1 MQLDKLTQ
9 KSQEVLKDAQR
20 IAREHSHQEM
30 DGEHLLLALL
40 GQAESLVPELL
51 ARIGVPSAQLQPDLE
66 KELARRHKIQGGN
79 DPYAGRDL
87 QKALDAAQSEANK
100 LKDDYVSTEHLLL
113 GLLDEASPSLKKI
126 FAAHG
131 LKRDA
136 VLKALAELR
145 GNQRVTDQQPEGK
158 FQALEKY
165 GRDLTALAR
174 QGKIDPVIGRDD
186 EIRRVMQVL
195 TRRTKNNP
203 VLIGEPGVGKT
214 AIAEGL
220 ARRIVSG
227 DVPETLKNK
236 KLVAMDLSAMIAGA
250 KYRGEFEDRLKAFL
264 KEIVSSEGKIILF
277 IDELHTLVGAG
288 AAEGASD
295 AANIMKPQLASGE
308 LRCVGA
314 TTLDEYRKYIEKD
327 PALERRFQPVMVV
340 EPTVE
345 ATIAILR
352 GLKERYE
359 VHHGVRIQDAALV
372 AAATLS
378 HRYIADRFL
387 PDKAVDL
394 MDEAASR
401 LRMEL
406 DSMPTELDKL
416 ERQIM
421 QLEIEQTA
429 LKKEKDEASRERL
442 KKLERDLANFKEQS
456 SKLKAQW
463 QNEKA
468 AINAAGIINEQLE
481 AAKQEQEKAQ
491 RSGDLNL
498 AAQIQYGKIPELQ
511 RKLADAQEE
520 LHKMQQGGGLLNE
533 EVTEEDI
540 AQVVASWTG

>member
-1 MQLDKLTQ
+1 MQLDKLTM
-9 KSQEVLKDAQR
+9 KSQEALQDAQR

-51 ARIGVPSAQLQPDLE
+51 ARIGVPPAKLQPELE
-66 KELARRHKIQGGN
+66 AELARRHKIQGGN

-87 QKALDAAQSEANK
+87 QKALAAAQSEANK

-113 GLLDEASPSLKKI
+113 GLLDSWSTSLKKI
-126 FAAHG
+126 FAKLG
-131 LKRDA
+131 LKRDG

-145 GNQRVTDQQPEGK
+145 GNQRVTDPQPEAK
-158 FQALEKY
+158 FQALDKY

-174 QGKIDPVIGRDD
+174 QGKIDPVIGRDE

-236 KLVAMDLSAMIAGA
+236 RLVAMDLSAMIAGA

-264 KEIVSSEGKIILF
+264 KEIAASEGKIILF
-277 IDELHTLVGAG
+277 IDELHTIVGAG
-288 AAEGASD
+288 AAEGATD
-295 AANIMKPQLASGE
+295 AANIMKPQLARGE

-314 TTLDEYRKYIEKD
+314 TTLDEYRKHIEKD
-327 PALERRFQPVMVV
+327 PALERRFQPVQVA

-378 HRYIADRFL
+378 HRYITDRFL
-387 PDKAVDL
+387 PDKAIDL
-394 MDEAASR
+394 VDEAAAK
-401 LRMEL
+401 LRTEME
-406 DSMPTELDKL
+406 SMPEELEQL
-416 ERQIM
+416 ERRIT
-421 QLEIEQTA
+421 QLEIEREA
-429 LKKEKDEASRERL
+429 LKKEKDSASRERL
-442 KKLERDLANFKEQS
+442 KALEKE
-456 SKLKAQW
+456 
-463 QNEKA
+463 
-468 AINAAGIINEQLE
+468 
-481 AAKQEQEKAQ
+481 
-491 RSGDLNL
+491 
-498 AAQIQYGKIPELQ
+498 
-511 RKLADAQEE
+511 LADAREQETT
-520 LHKMQQGGGLLNE
+520 L
-533 EVTEEDI
+533 T
-540 AQVVASWTG
+540 AQWKSEKEQADK